1 MTDSVPAPQGGVLLP
16 PTKEDIEAK
25 FDLSIALTLSTWHA
39 LTLAVQNSWGG
50 PDSAEKRDWFAGAIS
65 ELFVSTPDIDVEYL
79 EEFMLNIMN
88 DEFDLN
94 IDDGSAEEIS
104 AKIIGLRKLT
114 LQGDFKLVNEMMTKW
129 EEKKRKGGDKVKAK
143 MVEREDDEDDTD
155 WDSDNIEDDDG
166 DVEMDEA
173 PQLAK
178 APKEKPI
185 LEVDED
191 GFTKVI
197 PKKKR

>member
-1 MTDSVPAPQGGVLLP
+1 
-16 PTKEDIEAK
+16 
-25 FDLSIALTLSTWHA
+25 
-39 LTLAVQNSWGG
+39 
-50 PDSAEKRDWFAGAIS
+50 
-65 ELFVSTPDIDVEYL
+65 
-79 EEFMLNIMN
+79 MLNIMN